1 MISNS
6 GEEWQHRTKKQ
17 KTKILKRKWE
27 NAFDR
32 LSKLSEACQ
41 SPEKM
46 LLIVCQ
52 SWAKLVKVESL
63 SQCAPSQ
70 QASFKPKGL
79 EIWAVFSYIPSKGS
93 TIIYSRRKILPFKTN
108 ITQENFL
115 LRNRKKQSFLFSTFT
130 DNKTFNSLKILQF
143 F

>member
-93 TIIYSRRKILPFKTN
+93 TIIYSRRKNLPFKTN
-108 ITQENFL
+108 MTQENFFQHFH
-115 LRNRKKQSFLFSTFT
+115 RQQKIRFFNY
-130 DNKTFNSLKILQF
+130 FNSIIMKPNKFLH
-143 F
+143 